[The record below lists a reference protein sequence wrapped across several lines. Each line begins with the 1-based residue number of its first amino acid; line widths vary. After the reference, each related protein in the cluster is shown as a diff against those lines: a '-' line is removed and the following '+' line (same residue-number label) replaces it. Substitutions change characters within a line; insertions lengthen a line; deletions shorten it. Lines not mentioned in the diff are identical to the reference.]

1 MATATE
7 PSEVQVRCE
16 TCGAEMIVP
25 ADRKTANCPYCASP
39 AVVERPPTADRPA
52 PNWVVPFL
60 VDGNRAADLVRRWVR
75 RSSVFARSG
84 FKSAIPSRTHGL
96 YLPAYLYNATANS
109 TYKAQIGENYTVTE
123 TYTTTD
129 SKGNTQ
135 THTRTVVK
143 TEHRRLSGPFTC
155 YLVDVVVTASKGIE
169 NEELEA
175 IEPFDL
181 RALTRYEPALLSGWM
196 AEEPTVS
203 PDECL
208 KNAHAEGVR
217 MIGRKLNS
225 FMPGDS
231 HHALEHQTELTHE
244 EVALCLLPVWVFAL
258 RYDPDQPVV
267 RILVN
272 GQTGEVGGKV
282 PRSALK
288 ITLTILVVVAV
299 IVLAALV
306 IGGAL

>member
-1 MATATE
+1 MSSAAQVA
-7 PSEVQVRCE
+7 EVQVRCE
-16 TCGAEMIVP
+16 TCGAEIVVP
-25 ADRKTANCPYCASP
+25 ADRKTTSCPYCASP

-60 VDGNRAADLVRRWVR
+60 LNEAQAAAVVQRWVR
-75 RSSVFARSG
+75 QSSIFSRSG
-84 FKSAIPSRTHGL
+84 FRSAIPSRTHGL

-109 TYKAQIGENYTVTE
+109 TYKAQIGEDYTETE

-135 THTRTVVK
+135 THTRTVVR

-169 NEELEA
+169 NDELEA

-203 PDECL
+203 PDDCL
-208 KNAHAEGVR
+208 TNAHAEGVR
-217 MIGRKLNS
+217 MIGRKLNA
-225 FMPGDS
+225 FLPGDS
-231 HHALEHQTELTHE
+231 HHALEHRTELTHE
-244 EVALCLLPVWVFAL
+244 EVALCLLPIWVFAV
-258 RYDPDQPVV
+258 RYHPERPIV

-272 GQTGEVGGKV
+272 GQTGQVGGRV
-282 PRSALK
+282 PRSPLK
-288 ITLTILVVVAV
+288 IGLTVLFFVAL
-299 IVLAALV
+299 IVLVALA
-306 IGGAL
+306 IGGAR